1 MYIEKTLYIQG
12 FPNMYTYMHVYIYIY
27 IYIYIH
33 RFFPIGRNG
42 GESPPATS
50 QRFAHPTHLEKFPHK
65 RSVPLP
71 PPLLHKI
78 FICPTTKQQ
87 FSSYNPIKTACS
99 AVVIALASFLF

>member
-12 FPNMYTYMHVYIYIY
+12 FPNIYTYMHVYIYIY

-42 GESPPATS
+42 GEFPPATS

-65 RSVPLP
+65 RKLPTPLP
-71 PPLLHKI
+71 SS
-78 FICPTTKQQ
+78 TK
-87 FSSYNPIKTACS
+87 FLS
-99 AVVIALASFLF
+99 APQLSNNFQVITQ